1 MKIAVLNYTGTVG
14 KTTIAA
20 HMLSPRMPDAEVF
33 AIESINETVNGLGV
47 EVETLKGEKFKDLFK
62 RLLTLTDAIIDV
74 GASNV
79 EAFLNGMIKAEDSHL
94 EIDLFLV
101 PVTSGSKEQAE
112 TIKFINTL
120 SSLGIP
126 KEKIKL
132 VFNRVEEDAEQEF
145 ARLITYSK
153 KEHKCTALPDAAI
166 FENELFDMAAV
177 KKVTISAILA
187 DANDYKSMLTQMG
200 KEGDKK
206 LASHYSDMHFMK
218 ALAKSVNRN
227 LDQVFLA
234 VTSQE

>member
-20 HMLSPRMPDAEVF
+20 HLLSPRMPNAEVF
-33 AIESINETVNGLGV
+33 AIESINETASGLGL
-47 EVETLKGEKFKDLFK
+47 EVETIKGEKFKDLFK
-62 RLLTLTDAIIDV
+62 KLLSLTDAIIDV

-126 KEKIKL
+126 NEKIKL

-145 ARLITYSK
+145 ARLFTYSK
-153 KEHKCTALPDAAI
+153 KENKCIALPEAAI

-187 DANDYKSMLTQMG
+187 DANDYKSMLMHLG
-200 KEGDKK
+200 KDGDKK
-206 LASHYSDMHFMK
+206 QASQYADMHFMK

-227 LDQVFLA
+227 LDQVFA
-234 VTSQE
+234 TVTS